1 MQVHT
6 PMLGFQYVEVSY
18 YEDKSLYVG
27 SWMYLYFF
35 QRIASGPLLR
45 QRLSLS
51 KIHTRYLV
59 LRGHHEVLI

>member
-1 MQVHT
+1 MQVYN
-6 PMLGFQYVEVSY
+6 PMFGFQCVEVSY

-27 SWMYLYFF
+27 SWMCLYFF
-35 QRIASGPLLR
+35 QRIASGLLLR